1 MSGGR
6 NRAAGRVTIAV
17 VTWNHRAEIGDCLA
31 AAGGQTWADVELRVV
46 DNGST
51 DGTAE
56 LVASG
61 FPGAS
66 LRRESENGGLSRA
79 LNRALAGATGEFF
92 LTLNPDVVLS
102 ADFLDRALRA
112 FAGRPEVWCVAPR
125 LVRPD
130 GALDAA
136 GVEPTPDGRFRNRG
150 EGSRDPLAFDRPGE
164 VFGACGAAALYRS
177 EALESLAGP
186 DGEVFDE
193 DFFVYREDLDV
204 AWRAARRGFRT
215 WYEPAAIATHRRRWP
230 GGGRSAVPRWI
241 RRHSFKNRYL
251 MLAKNADL
259 GFLARSFGPL
269 VRHEAAALAWTLV
282 REPHLLLAYGQAAL
296 RLPGALRKRR
306 QARRAS

>member
-1 MSGGR
+1 MSGG
-6 NRAAGRVTIAV
+6 ASGTAGRVTVVV
-17 VTWNHRAEIGDCLA
+17 VTWNHRAEIADCLA
-31 AAGGQTWADVELRVV
+31 AAGAQTWPDVELVVV

-56 LVASG
+56 LVASA
-61 FPGAS
+61 FPRAA
-66 LRRESENGGLSRA
+66 LRRERENGGLSRA
-79 LNRALAGATGEFF
+79 LNRALAAATGEFF
-92 LTLNPDVVLS
+92 LTLNPDVVLG
-102 ADFLDRALRA
+102 AGFLERALGA
-112 FAGRPEVWCVAPR
+112 FPGRPDVWCVAPR

-130 GALDAA
+130 GSLDAA

-150 EGSRDPLAFDRPGE
+150 EGAREPLDFDRPGE
-164 VFGACGAAALYRS
+164 VFGACGAAALYRT
-177 EALESLAGP
+177 EALRSLAGP

-215 WYEPAAIATHRRRWP
+215 WYEPAAVATHRRRWP
-230 GGGRSAVPRWI
+230 SGGRSTVPRWV

-296 RLPGALRKRR
+296 RLPRALRKRR
-306 QARRAS
+306 LARRAS